1 MDGLY
6 TNRNSLSDFVKN
18 GILSATQNAMD
29 IYIAVAF
36 FTEADVVQEIA
47 SNNCHIRM
55 IVRLGFPTNPFA
67 LRKLMSN
74 ANIEI
79 RYYTSPSFHPKL
91 YIFGDQIALVGSAN
105 LTGKAILSNQEVV
118 VSVNSSDER
127 FNELASLFSDYWN
140 EASVLN
146 TETLDDYEKI
156 YSKYMAASKVIDD
169 INNELLTKLGDVV
182 FSNINRGLTKKS
194 NENIFIDSYRKTY
207 QESVTAYN
215 QVQKIY
221 QTFGQRKVEE
231 GRVPL
236 RLEID
241 SFFSFVRDKHAT
253 HEKWRETPLGWNS
266 ERESNL
272 RQLIDEWL
280 NIEWKHF
287 DIQIAE
293 INYPLIKRVFAS
305 PDSINAASM
314 EEIVEALVVL
324 HSFHDRLRFFDGGLE
339 TLKKAFASQND
350 LNKVKTSIKHL
361 IFGKGDTVK
370 RMSDLIYDPSFKI
383 NQFGQSNVQELV
395 GWINND
401 NIPVINGRT
410 TKVLRYFGFDV
421 RQL

>member
-1 MDGLY
+1 MEGLC

-29 IYIAVAF
+29 VYIAVAF

-47 SNNCHIRM
+47 SNDCHIRM
-55 IVRLGFPTNPFA
+55 VVRLGFPTNPYA

-74 ANIEI
+74 SNIEI
-79 RYYTSPSFHPKL
+79 RYYTSHSFHPKL

-127 FNELASLFSDYWN
+127 FNELASLFSDYWS

-146 TETLDDYEKI
+146 TDTLDDYEKI
-156 YSKYMAASKVIDD
+156 YSKYMSASKAIDD

-182 FSNINRGLTKKS
+182 FPNINRGIKKKS

-231 GRVPL
+231 SKVPL

-253 HEKWRETPLGWNS
+253 HEKWRETTLGWNF

-272 RQLIDEWL
+272 RLLIAEWL
-280 NIEWKHF
+280 SIEWKHF
-287 DIQIAE
+287 QVQITE
-293 INYPLIKRVFAS
+293 INYPLIKNIFAS

-314 EEIVEALVVL
+314 EEIIEALVVL

-339 TLKKAFASQND
+339 SLKKAFTNQND
-350 LNKVKTSIKHL
+350 LARVKASIKHL
-361 IFGKGDTVK
+361 IFGKGDAAK

-395 GWINND
+395 GWINNE